1 MIPLKNL
8 SKILTNLCKE
18 VQNRL
23 SIIIKLVI
31 PFLLVSLSTCRLPHN
46 GLPTPV
52 ENVPM
57 DLQPKWS
64 PDGRY
69 LIYTHVD
76 TIPDTTSGIKI
87 LDLKTGSNWF
97 ILKGLPWEY
106 FNPTWS
112 PDGKWILFN
121 HNGDAIYKARLTDSM
136 KIDSASIRFLVEGN
150 NPDWSPCGELIAFD
164 RPGDTSGVYIIDTAG
179 MNERLVKYGYQPS
192 WGSYCDKLLV
202 KAFSVFIIDTSGN
215 ILRRLNFDP
224 GSGSYDWSTDGR
236 YIVFERNP
244 NEPRGIFVVDTSE
257 NIEIKLYD
265 TNNREYSYPSFS
277 PTSDEIAF
285 NSWNPEHTRIVLWI
299 IKRDGRNLRQVT
311 F

>member
-1 MIPLKNL
+1 MILLKNL
-8 SKILTNLCKE
+8 SKILTNPRKE

-23 SIIIKLVI
+23 SITIKLVI

-76 TIPDTTSGIKI
+76 TLPDTTSGIKI
-87 LDLKTGSNWF
+87 LDVETGSNWF

-121 HNGDAIYKARLTDSM
+121 HNGDAIYKAQLTDSM

-150 NPDWSPCGELIAFD
+150 NPDWSPCGDLIAFD

-179 MNERLVKYGYQPS
+179 IYERLVKYGYQPS
-192 WGSYCDKLLV
+192 WGGYCDKLLV
-202 KAFSVFIIDTSGN
+202 KAFSVYIVDTSGN
-215 ILRRLNFDP
+215 ILKKFTNFP
-224 GSGSYDWSTDGR
+224 QEPFYDWSNDGSF
-236 YIVFERNP
+236 IVYSS
-244 NEPRGIFVVDTSE
+244 GIEKGIWVMDTSSI
-257 NIEIKLYD
+257 NISKICD
-265 TNNREYSYPSFS
+265 WCQGVPSFS
-277 PTSDEIAF
+277 PTTDEIAF
-285 NSWNPEHTRIVLWI
+285 NSWNPEHTRIVLWV